1 MAILDGS
8 LIIRRTKYIHLRA
21 EDAWDFRHTGILLKV
36 VCPFFP
42 SRVVK
47 FNFQIP
53 IVERRGA
60 QPQMSESR
68 VLDLFELGD

>member
-1 MAILDGS
+1 MAALDDS
-8 LIIRRTKYIHLRA
+8 LIILRTKYIHLWAGEGR
-21 EDAWDFRHTGILLKV
+21 DFRHTGFLWKVPLPFLLS
-36 VCPFFP
+36 F
-42 SRVVK
+42 K

-53 IVERRGA
+53 IVERQEA